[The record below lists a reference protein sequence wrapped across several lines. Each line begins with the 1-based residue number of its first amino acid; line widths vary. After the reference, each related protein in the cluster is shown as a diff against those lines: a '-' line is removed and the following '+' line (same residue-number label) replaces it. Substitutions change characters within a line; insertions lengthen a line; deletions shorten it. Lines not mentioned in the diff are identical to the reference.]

1 MNRTST
7 HATVA
12 FLLLVAF
19 GLFSGCR
26 MRGPIG
32 APERYVKPVVA
43 VESFDNRAPFPL
55 KWNLGDGMAD
65 QLLGS
70 LARSGRVTIVSRS
83 ALPAVFQEL
92 NMQNDPRFRSEG
104 RATPGRLKNA
114 QYLVRGTI
122 TDFTHTAGGG
132 LHFLRGLSHG
142 RTSAQVAVVTLA
154 LILLFIVD
162 SVEVWHVFVA
172 MALRGIGGAFHF
184 PAMVASTSLMVPKK
198 HMTRIGG
205 LNQAVNGVVGIV
217 SPAIAAT
224 LIIFLPMEWVLSFDV
239 VTATIAV
246 IPLLFIMIPQ
256 PARDEA
262 SAEKPPSVLR
272 EMKEGF
278 AFLRAWPGMIALLL
292 LIMPINMVFAPV
304 SALMPIYVT
313 EFFQKGVEEL
323 AMVEISFG
331 LSFVIGGLALGVWG
345 GTKRKMYTILGA
357 GVVTGLAGIGV
368 GLVPSHL
375 FVLSLFWFFVTG
387 FAVAIMN
394 GCAIGVLQTTIRADM
409 QGRVFSLVGSA
420 TMAMTPL
427 GLIIAGPVADAAGV
441 PVWFLMAGAVTTAL
455 MIGGFL
461 SPSVL
466 KLEDVKVDQLEV
478 EEK

>member
-1 MNRTST
+1 MAEAST
-7 HATVA
+7 TDSKHEKTLLRRFFIIWTGQAFSLVGSGVVQFALVWWLTLETGSATVLA
-12 FLLLVAF
+12 LAMMVAMLPQIIAGPF
-19 GLFSGCR
+19 IGPLIDRWNRRRVMVAADSG
-26 MRGPIG
+26 I
-32 APERYVKPVVA
+32 
-43 VESFDNRAPFPL
+43 
-55 KWNLGDGMAD
+55 
-65 QLLGS
+65 
-70 LARSGRVTIVSRS
+70 
-83 ALPAVFQEL
+83 
-92 NMQNDPRFRSEG
+92 
-104 RATPGRLKNA
+104 
-114 QYLVRGTI
+114 
-122 TDFTHTAGGG
+122 
-132 LHFLRGLSHG
+132 
-142 RTSAQVAVVTLA
+142 AVVTLV
-154 LILLFIVD
+154 LILLFILD
-162 SVEVWHVFVA
+162 SVEIWHVFVA
-172 MALRGIGGAFHF
+172 VALRGIGGAFHF

-205 LNQAVNGVVGIV
+205 LNQAVNGIVGIV

-224 LIIFLPMEWVLSFDV
+224 LIIFLPMEWVLSFDI

-278 AFLRAWPGMIALLL
+278 AFLRAWPGMVALLL

-427 GLIIAGPVADAAGV
+427 GLVIAGPVADAAGV
-441 PVWFLMAGAVTTAL
+441 PVWFLMAGAVTTVL
-455 MIGGFL
+455 MIVGFL

-466 KLEDVKVDQLEV
+466 KIEDVMVEQLKV